1 MNLDELRLI
10 HPELALLAI
19 VAIPIALLYLA
30 TFLARRRAL
39 ARFAGPGARLSSVSG
54 GRQALRAGLVVVA
67 VAALA
72 LAAAGPFVDLHEVEV
87 RWHGV
92 DLVVALDVSQSMAV
106 KDVQPDRLH
115 VARDA
120 IRSLVEAV
128 PGTRVALVLF
138 GANGIL
144 RYPPTTDPTVI
155 TDALDNPGR
164 TFRPTA
170 GSSLR
175 AAIDAAVDAFSTD
188 SVLPKAVLVVSDGE
202 DLAPDRPD
210 LVRYRAKNIRLFG
223 LTVGTAAGGE
233 VPTYDTQGR
242 ALGPLLDA
250 SGEPVVSHMQENLL
264 RDYAQATGGAEWHY
278 DITTA
283 SLREPAAALLA
294 MGSGELTGSTQRQPD
309 DQYQLIALVALAALL
324 VEWIVSERRRMPWPT
339 RARIG
344 ALRRGAAAGQ
354 ALLLLAFVL
363 AACADSAATNETAN
377 GQFASGD
384 YDGALARYRGIL
396 RDRPDLAEVAIN
408 AGNALYRLGQFD
420 RALSNYE
427 AAMISP
433 DRRVRAVAW
442 YDRGNAL
449 FRLGRND
456 DARAAYVEA
465 LKIDPN
471 DRDAKFNIEVVDR
484 IRAGKQQQ
492 PNASGSPQS
501 NPQQSGSTG
510 PGGQQAGGSGAPPS
524 AGPGENQG
532 GGSGNGQGA
541 PGDQQS
547 LSDALQAFRQDLTPE
562 EALRLLD
569 ALERQQQGIITFI
582 EGSSRRQ
589 GQGQDPQY

>member
-10 HPELALLAI
+10 HPELALLAL
-19 VAIPIALLYLA
+19 VAVPIGLLYLA
-30 TFLARRRAL
+30 TFVARRRAL
-39 ARFAGPGARLSSVSG
+39 ARFAGRGARLSSVSG
-54 GRQALRAGLVVVA
+54 ARQGVRAVLVIVA
-67 VAALA
+67 VATLA
-72 LAAAGPFVDLHEVEV
+72 FAAAGPFVDLHEVQV

-115 VARDA
+115 AARDA
-120 IRSLVEAV
+120 IRSLVQAV

-144 RYPPTTDPTVI
+144 RYPPTTDPAVI
-155 TDALDNPGR
+155 TDALDSPGR
-164 TFRPTA
+164 TFRPTN

-175 AAIDAAVDAFSTD
+175 AAIDAAVDAFATD

-202 DLAPDRPD
+202 DLTTDRPD

-223 LTVGTAAGGE
+223 LTVGTAAGGQ

-242 ALGPLLDA
+242 DLGPLVDA
-250 SGEPVVSHMQENLL
+250 KGQPIVSHMQESLL
-264 RDYAQATGGAEWHY
+264 RDYATATGGTEWHY
-278 DITTA
+278 DGTAA
-283 SLREPAAALLA
+283 SLQEPAAALLA
-294 MGSGELTGSTQRQPD
+294 MGSGDLTGSTQRRPD
-309 DQYQLIALVALAALL
+309 DQYQLIAFVAFVALVL
-324 VEWIVSERRRMPWPT
+324 EWIVSQRRRMPWPT
-339 RARIG
+339 RARVG
-344 ALRRGAAAGQ
+344 VTRRRPLPGP
-354 ALLLLAFVL
+354 ALLLLALLL
-363 AACADSAATNETAN
+363 AGCADAAATNETAN

-384 YDGALARYRGIL
+384 FEGALTRYRGIL
-396 RDRPDLAEVAIN
+396 RDRPDLAEVSIN

-427 AAMISP
+427 AAMSSP
-433 DRRVRAVAW
+433 DRRVRAVAL

-456 DARAAYVEA
+456 EARAAYVEV

-471 DRDAKFNIEVVDR
+471 DRDAKFNIEVIDR
-484 IRAGKQQQ
+484 IRAGQQQQPQ
-492 PNASGSPQS
+492 PNASGTPPS
-501 NPQQSGSTG
+501 NPQQSPATGS
-510 PGGQQAGGSGAPPS
+510 GQPSGSGAPSSP
-524 AGPGENQG
+524 GPQQQSG
-532 GGSGNGQGA
+532 GGSPSGQNA

-589 GQGQDPQY
+589 GAGQDPQY